1 MLPLVEAEK
10 QKTLKTLKKRLK
22 KADEKSF
29 LSDDDS
35 DESSSS
41 SECTGKLSTKSKT
54 VSDEP
59 RRTSQRIIAQAL
71 KPNAPNHQD

>member
-1 MLPLVEAEK
+1 VLPLVEAEK

-54 VSDEP
+54 ASDLP
-59 RRTSQRIIAQAL
+59 RRTSPRIMAQAP
-71 KPNAPNHQD
+71 KPNAPNH